1 MDSVELDCSS
11 DIWIAENFAGT
22 SCRTIG
28 TGGIAFWN
36 RWERLDF
43 EKGIK
48 TMYTLENVAR
58 IWNDNTG
65 EYIEVGPDNDALD
78 LLDLLEIQAYTNDKS
93 LAGL

>member
-1 MDSVELDCSS
+1 
-11 DIWIAENFAGT
+11 
-22 SCRTIG
+22 
-28 TGGIAFWN
+28 
-36 RWERLDF
+36 
-43 EKGIK
+43 
-48 TMYTLENVAR
+48 MYTLENVAR